1 MTRIK
6 HGPLYRHPLKW
17 LMPMI
22 VMLGLFYCYPLFD
35 VVRFS
40 FTNASILKPTYNYTF
55 NSYLKVFGDPEVLG
69 TFIVTFIFVF
79 SNVIMQIVLGML
91 IALLINSG
99 MKHRLP
105 FTEGGRTIVLIAW
118 MIPGVLVGLVWRLI
132 LSGSNFGILNYLF
145 EVAGL
150 PRVGFLSEPNWAL
163 FSTTCVNI
171 WRGTAFSMIMQYAGL
186 QKIPE
191 QLYEAA
197 RVDGA
202 NVFQQFWKITL
213 PLLRNIVFI
222 NLVLITIYTFNT
234 FDMIMALTGGGPAR
248 STEVLTLSA
257 YKQMFKFFDMGTGSA
272 VAVILLLINLTMAV
286 LYYRFILR
294 DSSAEAQ

>member
-1 MTRIK
+1 
-6 HGPLYRHPLKW
+6 
-17 LMPMI
+17 MPMI
-22 VMLGLFYCYPLFD
+22 LMLGLFYCYPLFD
-35 VVRFS
+35 VLRYS
-40 FTNASILKPTYNYTF
+40 FTNASILKPTYSYTV
-55 NSYLKVFGDPEVLG
+55 NSYLKVFGDPEILN
-69 TFIVTFIFVF
+69 TFAVTFIFVF
-79 SNVIMQIVLGML
+79 TNVVLQIVIGML

-99 MKHRLP
+99 MKHGLP
-105 FTEGGRTIVLIAW
+105 LTEGARTIVLIAW

-132 LSGSNFGILNYLF
+132 LSGSNFGILNYLL
-145 EVAGL
+145 ELSGL

-163 FSTTCVNI
+163 FSTTSVNI

-197 RVDGA
+197 RVDGSSA
-202 NVFQQFWKITL
+202 LQEFWHITL
-213 PLLRNIVFI
+213 PLLRNIIFI

-248 STEVLTLSA
+248 STEVLTLNA

-272 VAVILLLINLTMAV
+272 IAVILLAINLTMAM
-286 LYYRFILR
+286 LYYRFILS
-294 DSSAEAQ
+294 DSAAEAQ